1 VEFTDFSQS
10 TAFQTLLAI
19 DLSIQGFETPISFSR
34 RACSPQGRLA
44 AANKLAGLTRK

>member
-19 DLSIQGFETPISFSR
+19 DLSIQGFR
-34 RACSPQGRLA
+34 RQAWDMRA
-44 AANKLAGLTRK
+44 D